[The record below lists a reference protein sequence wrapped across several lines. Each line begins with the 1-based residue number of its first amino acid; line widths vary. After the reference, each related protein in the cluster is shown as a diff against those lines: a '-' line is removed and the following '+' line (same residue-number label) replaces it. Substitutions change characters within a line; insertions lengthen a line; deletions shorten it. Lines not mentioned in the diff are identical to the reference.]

1 MININV
7 LGIGNKS
14 QETLNLHYRESKT
27 KQDKNGGRSRQ
38 FKIGQSGSSE
48 LKLSKE
54 DISRKHAER
63 ILSDGDGK
71 QL

>member
-1 MININV
+1 LININV
-7 LGIGNKS
+7 LGIGTKS
-14 QETLNLHYRESKT
+14 QETLNLHYRENKT
-27 KQDKNGGRSRQ
+27 KQDKNGERSGEI
-38 FKIGQSGSSE
+38 KIGQSGSSE
-48 LKLSKE
+48 LKLSKG